1 MMDKTATLSNR
12 QTYYPAVRFLYFRRT
27 VFLPLL
33 MIIFL
38 GLILSA
44 CKKTGP
50 TGPVPPEDKGY
61 SYYHIGNTED
71 VTPATNPGYV
81 LMGGG
86 SDVDEAFRWMIQRSG
101 GGDFVVLRASGG
113 DGYNPYIYNLGQV
126 DSVETLVVYS
136 RRGASDQFVVD
147 KVRKAEAIF
156 IAGGDQSDYMNFWKG
171 TPLNEAINYAIS
183 RGAVIGGTS
192 AGLAVLGE
200 FIFAAY
206 RGTVYSSEALS
217 NPYHSYVTLERNF
230 LNIPVLQRVITDS
243 HFLARDRMGRLIVFL
258 ARIIKDGWALE
269 ARGIGI
275 NEATAL
281 LVEPDGSAGVVGR
294 SAVYFLLADKMPE
307 VCQSGV
313 PLTFTNIPVYKI
325 TAGGYFNLVTWQG
338 SGGLAYSIS
347 AVSGNLSSS
356 TGSIY

>member
-1 MMDKTATLSNR
+1 MLDKIKESFMR
-12 QTYYPAVRFLYFRRT
+12 KSVRTSGLFFKHRPVVYL
-27 VFLPLL
+27 LL
-33 MIIFL
+33 ML
-38 GLILSA
+38 VVYAAVLSA
-44 CKKTGP
+44 CKKTSP
-50 TGPVPPEDKGY
+50 AGPVPPEDKGY
-61 SYYHIGNTED
+61 SYYYAGNTED
-71 VTPATNPGYV
+71 VTTATFPGYA

-113 DGYNPYIYNLGQV
+113 DGYNSYIYNLDRV
-126 DSVETLVVYS
+126 DSVETLVIYS
-136 RRGASDQFVVD
+136 RHGASDQFVVD

-171 TPLNEAINYAIS
+171 TALNEALNYAIS

-206 RGTVYSSEALS
+206 RGSVYSSEALT

-230 LNIPVLQRVITDS
+230 LNIPLLCRTITDS
-243 HFLARDRMGRLIVFL
+243 HFLARDRMGRLVVFL
-258 ARIIKDGWALE
+258 ARIIKDGWAPE
-269 ARGIGI
+269 ARGLGI

-281 LVEPDGSAGVVGR
+281 LVEPDGSASVVGR
-294 SAVYFLLADKMPE
+294 SAVYFLFANKMPE
-307 VCQSGV
+307 VCQPGI
-313 PLTFTNIPVYKI
+313 PLTFTDIPVYRI
-325 TAGGYFNLVTWQG
+325 TAGGYFNLITWQR
-338 SGGLAYSIS
+338 SGGLEYSIS
-347 AVSGNLSSS
+347 AISGNLSSS